1 MTKLRSA
8 CVGAAVLGIAGPAA
22 SAPAEDAVPPSRSI
36 WVAPTYQVLLS
47 DAFEPSS
54 RHGVGAGLAYEFH
67 ISPTFNLGLSLA
79 YRLYPGERAT
89 QQLGYGTILKH
100 FFSARWSS
108 SDDGV
113 YPYLDYGLLL
123 QQTFV
128 QGRTGNAVSHD
139 TRLGGGAL
147 IRSWGV
153 PLFIGLAAHYSR
165 LDHFEIESQ
174 WVPYLDVQL
183 GWVQPF

>member
-1 MTKLRSA
+1 MKKLRSA
-8 CVGAAVLGIAGPAA
+8 LLGAAVVLAFAALPAWA
-22 SAPAEDAVPPSRSI
+22 RAEDDVEPTRSV
-36 WVAPTYQVLLS
+36 WLAPTYQVLFT
-47 DAFEPSS
+47 DAFGPSA

-108 SDDGV
+108 DSGV

-128 QGRTGNAVSHD
+128 QGRSGNAVSHD

-147 IRSWGV
+147 VRSWGV

-165 LDHFEIESQ
+165 LDYFDTESQ

>member
-1 MTKLRSA
+1 MKKLPA
-8 CVGAAVLGIAGPAA
+8 VLVGAAVVLAVAGLPARA
-22 SAPAEDAVPPSRSI
+22 RAENGGTPARSVWI
-36 WVAPTYQVLLS
+36 APTYQVLFT
-47 DAFEPSS
+47 DVFERSS
-54 RHGVGAGLAYEFH
+54 RHGVGAGLSYEFH

-79 YRLYPGERAT
+79 YRLYPGDRAT

-100 FFSARWSS
+100 FFSPRWSS
-108 SDDGV
+108 EDGV

-147 IRSWGV
+147 IRSGGV
-153 PLFIGLAAHYSR
+153 PFFVGLAAHYSR
-165 LDHFEIESQ
+165 IDYFDIESQ

-183 GWVQPF
+183 GWVHAF